1 MRQAHQ
7 QRMKWVGTRNQDLL
21 SANQRT
27 VITKMLKA
35 FSFIIFLRTFI
46 ILSVVANT
54 MSRVNVFGDM
64 CLWTGKP
71 VTKYHEHQH
80 CCLSNSHTFSNRKK
94 KTC

>member
-1 MRQAHQ
+1 MRQARQ

-35 FSFIIFLRTFI
+35 FSFIIFLCTFI

-54 MSRVNVFGDM
+54 ISRVNVFVDM
-64 CLWTGKP
+64 CL
-71 VTKYHEHQH
+71 
-80 CCLSNSHTFSNRKK
+80 
-94 KTC
+94 